1 MSGSAQRSLLQQ
13 LSEDSELSYAHA
25 IIANARPG
33 TRCHELRQ
41 RLSGAGRGRHLT
53 VLVPV
58 NAAVEKLVK
67 AKGMTPDVFC
77 KMPEAAELLAGH
89 AMEDDWP
96 LAQLRMLGTPLE
108 TLRGESMQLA
118 FLPTGE
124 RRVSAK
130 LVSSGDRPV
139 ELRGDIACSNGL
151 MHKIGKMLVPAPA
164 KGWTVS
170 TSLADIRK
178 RHFDSVQEMYKAR
191 MEVNGKTGPQ
201 RIVGELNKAVEKRRT
216 ASHLFDRRRAEA
228 FAPFYGADYEP
239 RVYSG
244 TKELPEH
251 RDRSH
256 LRIREEAVPR
266 DKTKPSVQ
274 PTLEEVWEEWEP
286 LKREEVKLSAEL
298 ERFRDHLNS
307 QEAVLAE
314 HAALVREVLPGAKL
328 SWTHAPQQAIMTGQL
343 FSESDC
349 QRLRSCLSRQDPL
362 LIETEVRVGGRLLPA
377 NSRLCERVPPDG
389 ARLPAT
395 FTIIMPEAMPG
406 GSAFPLWKAPE
417 AEELPKGLETRP
429 HLEASLLLEQVAD
442 HLQPSEPLESPGTEL
457 EKLCA
462 GIAGQDES
470 ASLEAVLSW
479 LEKQGVQ
486 WGLPERWRVAR
497 FFEAADATAPAMSP
511 EREGMSGQEK
521 HPQESEWS
529 SLFQL
534 RIKKKSL
541 AAFLNMPRLPEEH
554 HELQS
559 FVGHLRHLAAD
570 LRTGKTSQRL
580 EQEVNSLAAELE
592 VLRGRLEVLESSLP
606 SPWSPPVATWQE
618 LLGTT
623 PPALSPEA
631 LLPLV
636 RDVLSDAR
644 SKAMQRSEQ
653 AAVSAEA
660 LRANADSLS
669 RQVLWAESQ
678 AAAKE
683 AEADVLQA
691 ELQEQA
697 QHLRDLEM
705 ERAQGEK
712 RARAKQALAVEE
724 ATRQADAL
732 AQQRSAAKVQQV
744 WRRRREMAQRR
755 MRAVLLLQFFVRRWR
770 RKRQLAARKIQAR
783 WSNLRRVPRRM
794 QGAVSSGVS
803 LIGRGIQSAVGRKN
817 RAFGGDLVY
826 GYGVPAKASQR
837 SVKSDCRWQKKV
849 YFDSKTSTLR
859 PEIAIHSGASQYTA
873 QPASSMCM
881 ARCSLKKRHVFAGLL
896 SMSWWADCNTQE
908 LDMPCTSLQCPT
920 GYLQRWDAVST
931 FCAGACNSS
940 DAEMCCFR
948 KGFASHS
955 WRIVA
960 SSPVGEAW
968 DLAALRF
975 YLAENCS
982 ADSLIEAVPS
992 SRRGGANGAAFSYHR
1007 GRGAVAA
1014 DLFHE
1019 PVQFPSSVPQLQSVR
1034 WSSGAPCTAGECFVG
1049 FSWESDSTR
1058 TPVGNCRQTR
1068 GCPTVGFVRQAG
1080 AFRVACAEVE
1090 QSQDS
1095 GFFAESLR
1103 LQMLDVDGRDSNS
1116 SEAGLWR
1123 TAAEARNLDL
1133 AVDLDMDEAFV
1144 PGLRRGFAIVPVTP
1158 RSGEPDI
1165 DFRRRIRESLK
1176 AIRAAKLVTGQRDQ
1190 GGERYFWAA
1199 MSESPERR
1207 RRAQF
1212 AGKAKRLVLEKEG
1225 DKGILDVE
1233 FGTGNLWYNGVRFAS
1248 AVSTAPLGATTA
1260 GAGWIHLP
1268 SLARQLGVTEH
1279 SLTEKWDEIR
1289 KPLN

>member
-1 MSGSAQRSLLQQ
+1 MSGSAQRSLLER
-13 LSEDSELSYAHA
+13 LAEDSELSYARA

-33 TRCHELRQ
+33 TRCHELRR
-41 RLSGAGRGRHLT
+41 RLAGQGRHLT
-53 VLVPV
+53 LLVPV
-58 NAAVEKLVK
+58 NAAVEKLAK
-67 AKGMTPDVFC
+67 AKGTTPEVFC

-89 AMEDDWP
+89 AVEDDWP

-118 FLPTGE
+118 FLPAGE

-201 RIVGELNKAVEKRRT
+201 KIVGELNKAVEKRRT

-256 LRIREEAVPR
+256 LRIREEAIPQ
-266 DKTKPSVQ
+266 DKTKPSMQ

-286 LKREEVKLSAEL
+286 LKREEAKLSAEL
-298 ERFRDHLNS
+298 ERFREHLNS

-328 SWTHAPQQAIMTGQL
+328 SWTHAPQQAIMTVQL

-349 QRLRSCLSRQDPL
+349 QLLRSCLSRQDPL
-362 LIETEVRVGGRLLPA
+362 LVETEVRVGGRLLPA

-389 ARLPAT
+389 AKLPAT

-406 GSAFPLWKAPE
+406 GAAFPLWKAPE
-417 AEELPKGLETRP
+417 AEELQKGLETRP

-442 HLQPSEPLESPGTEL
+442 HLQPSEPLESPGAEL

-462 GIAGQDES
+462 GIGGQDEF
-470 ASLEAVLSW
+470 ASLEAVLAW

-486 WGLPERWRVAR
+486 WGLPQRWRVAR
-497 FFEAADATAPAMSP
+497 FFEAAGATAPA
-511 EREGMSGQEK
+511 REGMFGQEK
-521 HPQESEWS
+521 HPQESEW

-570 LRTGKTSQRL
+570 LRTGKTSRL
-580 EQEVNSLAAELE
+580 EQEVNSLAAELD

-660 LRANADSLS
+660 LRANADNLS

-705 ERAQGEK
+705 ERARGEK
-712 RARAKQALAVEE
+712 KARAKQALAAEE

-783 WSNLRRVPRRM
+783 WSNLRHVPQKM

-803 LIGRGIQSAVGRKN
+803 LVGRGIQSAIGDRK
-817 RAFGGDLVY
+817 
-826 GYGVPAKASQR
+826 
-837 SVKSDCRWQKKV
+837 SVV
-849 YFDSKTSTLR
+849 
-859 PEIAIHSGASQYTA
+859 
-873 QPASSMCM
+873 
-881 ARCSLKKRHVFAGLL
+881 
-896 SMSWWADCNTQE
+896 
-908 LDMPCTSLQCPT
+908 
-920 GYLQRWDAVST
+920 
-931 FCAGACNSS
+931 
-940 DAEMCCFR
+940 
-948 KGFASHS
+948 
-955 WRIVA
+955 
-960 SSPVGEAW
+960 
-968 DLAALRF
+968 
-975 YLAENCS
+975 
-982 ADSLIEAVPS
+982 
-992 SRRGGANGAAFSYHR
+992 
-1007 GRGAVAA
+1007 
-1014 DLFHE
+1014 
-1019 PVQFPSSVPQLQSVR
+1019 
-1034 WSSGAPCTAGECFVG
+1034 
-1049 FSWESDSTR
+1049 
-1058 TPVGNCRQTR
+1058 
-1068 GCPTVGFVRQAG
+1068 
-1080 AFRVACAEVE
+1080 
-1090 QSQDS
+1090 
-1095 GFFAESLR
+1095 
-1103 LQMLDVDGRDSNS
+1103 
-1116 SEAGLWR
+1116 
-1123 TAAEARNLDL
+1123 
-1133 AVDLDMDEAFV
+1133 
-1144 PGLRRGFAIVPVTP
+1144 
-1158 RSGEPDI
+1158 
-1165 DFRRRIRESLK
+1165 
-1176 AIRAAKLVTGQRDQ
+1176 
-1190 GGERYFWAA
+1190 
-1199 MSESPERR
+1199 
-1207 RRAQF
+1207 
-1212 AGKAKRLVLEKEG
+1212 
-1225 DKGILDVE
+1225 
-1233 FGTGNLWYNGVRFAS
+1233 
-1248 AVSTAPLGATTA
+1248 
-1260 GAGWIHLP
+1260 
-1268 SLARQLGVTEH
+1268 
-1279 SLTEKWDEIR
+1279 
-1289 KPLN
+1289 